1 MGYDFAIEYVST
13 QNFGYADVLSRL
25 INNHEKP
32 DEEAVIAMVRV
43 EDDVSSSLQDTL
55 QNLPVTSKMVQ
66 DATAKDPVLQ
76 KVSSYIKNGWP
87 ARAEAVP
94 DEVKPYFGHR
104 ESYSLI
110 GGCVMMV
117 DRVVIP
123 KCLQKRILKRIHDG
137 HPGIE
142 RSKASARGIV
152 FWPRIDNDIA
162 DYVRRCSS
170 CASAAKSP
178 PQANPQPWPDADGPW
193 QRLHLDFA
201 GPLDGFYY
209 LVVVDSSTKWPEI
222 LQTRSPTS
230 STTIFFLRECFA
242 RFGIPTVIVTDNGS
256 QFVSA
261 EFRKFCEELGIVHFR
276 TRPFHPQ
283 SNGQAERF
291 VDTLKRSLKKIIGG
305 GETSTATALQTFLHI
320 YRSTPS
326 AVLGGESP
334 DKKMLGRSMRTTLD
348 LLRPTYQP
356 VRETPKPNRKFE
368 AGTAVYAKVHSSNEV
383 WKWMPGVVIER
394 IGNVNYNI
402 LLDHQIG
409 RRKVLRS
416 HIDQL
421 KIRSGEDIETERP
434 VPLNILIQD
443 FGLHQQAEPEQQ
455 SQSYIGNDATI
466 VPVQQPHGSGDQRGH
481 VTEQHLES
489 VVNDSLPAEDP
500 SEDEEF
506 DETLLE
512 DLQRE
517 PPSYSTPLQQQLPTQ
532 RPQRSVRP
540 PKKFDE
546 YIRY

>member
-1 MGYDFAIEYVST
+1 MLKLRQCCQVPST
-13 QNFGYADVLSRL
+13 S
-25 INNHEKP
+25 
-32 DEEAVIAMVRV
+32 
-43 EDDVSSSLQDTL
+43 
-55 QNLPVTSKMVQ
+55 
-66 DATAKDPVLQ
+66 
-76 KVSSYIKNGWP
+76 
-87 ARAEAVP
+87 
-94 DEVKPYFGHR
+94 
-104 ESYSLI
+104 
-110 GGCVMMV
+110 
-117 DRVVIP
+117 
-123 KCLQKRILKRIHDG
+123 
-137 HPGIE
+137 
-142 RSKASARGIV
+142 
-152 FWPRIDNDIA
+152 
-162 DYVRRCSS
+162 
-170 CASAAKSP
+170 
-178 PQANPQPWPDADGPW
+178 QPTTVA
-193 QRLHLDFA
+193 
-201 GPLDGFYY
+201 YY

-276 TRPFHPQ
+276 TAPYHPQ

-421 KIRSGEDIETERP
+421 KIRSGGDIETER
-434 VPLNILIQD
+434 PLNILIQD

-481 VTEQHLES
+481 VTEPHLES

-517 PPSYSTPLQQQLPTQ
+517 PPSYSIPLQQQLPTQ